1 MFKDNKKALKNESK
15 NQFSIK
21 SLSDFELKVKTVFN
35 MIDEENRI
43 PQLYSMRN
51 ECLEEGRPHIA
62 AYIENRIEILKERF
76 AV

>member
-1 MFKDNKKALKNESK
+1 MLNKKALKTESQ
-15 NQFSIK
+15 NQSSNN
-21 SLSDFELKVKTVFN
+21 SLSDWNLKVKIVFQ

-51 ECLEEGRPHIA
+51 ECIEEGRPHIA

>member
-21 SLSDFELKVKTVFN
+21 SLSDFELKVKIVFQ

-62 AYIENRIEILKERF
+62 AYIENRIELLKERF